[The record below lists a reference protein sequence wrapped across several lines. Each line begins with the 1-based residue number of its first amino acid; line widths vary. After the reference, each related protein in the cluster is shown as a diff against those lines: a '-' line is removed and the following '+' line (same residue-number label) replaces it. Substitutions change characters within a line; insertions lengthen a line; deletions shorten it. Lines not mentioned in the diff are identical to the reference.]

1 MLIRANKQVWLLLL
15 CGLMTGLML
24 ALGTWQ
30 LGRADEKRKWQ
41 AAMMQPKVYQ
51 SEWQTRIV
59 DGNLFKMAGH
69 YLSERQFLID
79 NKVVD
84 GVPSYD
90 VVTPFLALDGTLF
103 FVNRGAV
110 KAGESRDKLPT
121 LADINVAEVSLLVRV
136 YAPPKKSFRLSD
148 AQYAT
153 AGWPKRV
160 QYYDSDYFSEM
171 LETEQITAVFPNEV
185 RLEPQQAGVLTRH
198 WHRRVLS
205 PEKHM
210 GYAFQWFAM
219 AGTLLVLVGYYRYKK
234 KL

>member
-24 ALGTWQ
+24 SLGTWQ

-51 SEWQTRIV
+51 SDWLDHIV
-59 DGNLFKMAGH
+59 DGNLLKVVGH
-69 YLSERQFLID
+69 YLPERQFLID
-79 NKVVD
+79 NKVVN

-90 VVTPFLALDGTLF
+90 VVTPFLASDGTLF

-110 KAGESRDKLPT
+110 PARSNREQLPT
-121 LADINVAEVSLLVRV
+121 LSAIDALEASLLIRV
-136 YAPPKKSFRLSD
+136 YAPSKSSFRLSD

-160 QYYDSDYFSEM
+160 QYYDADYFTQV
-171 LETEQITAVFPNEV
+171 LATGQITVVFPTEV
-185 RLEPQQAGVLTRH
+185 RLEPQQLGVLTRH
-198 WHRRVLS
+198 WHRQVLS
-205 PEKHM
+205 PEKHV

-219 AGTLLVLVGYYRYKK
+219 AGTLMVLVGYYRYKK